1 MKHRT
6 TLAVGVVAL
15 LGIGASAF
23 GQATVIFSNIATS
36 PTSDVPGMPG
46 KKFNPGTT
54 SSTDFD
60 RPFVSPDGSRWI
72 FGAIADDPVAD
83 LDVIIIGTGLTSA
96 GSFLGVKEGD
106 AAPGGA
112 GVYSTLDTSMG
123 INNAGNWAFGG
134 DTTAATTTDDV
145 VVRWTGGGGFELMG
159 REGTPVPGM
168 GGTIGFGSTNDATH
182 ILNNDETR
190 FRSASL
196 TTATTQ
202 QILYKCTSLAIG
214 SVMAQTDVTIPA
226 GQLVAPPQSID
237 SLSAD
242 RFRSDA
248 TGAHSIY
255 WADLNPASSATDLVM
270 VYDGNVV
277 AQEGVVLPGSGFGSL
292 VLNYSSDG
300 GSQQISHNGTHY
312 LFRGTNADTIDWVYG
327 DGTVRAATDQPIFT
341 GSTELFDDAPFA
353 ATFFLNVVNGNGDYV
368 IGGTTNAADA
378 NKNAVLVLNGTT
390 LIAREGDPVD
400 VNGDGIFND
409 NAFLSVF
416 NNDDAFLTDN
426 LWYYFNA
433 NLRDANGTGIGQAF
447 MRIQVPEPATLTLL
461 GFAALPLLRRRTG
474 R

>member
-6 TLAVGVVAL
+6 VLAVGVVAL

-23 GQATVIFSNIATS
+23 GQATVIFSNIQTS
-36 PTSDVPGMPG
+36 PTSDVPGFPG
-46 KKFNPGTT
+46 HKFNPGAGTQ
-54 SSTDFD
+54 FD

-72 FGAIADDPVAD
+72 FGAIADDPTAD
-83 LDVIIIGTGLTSA
+83 LDVIILGTGLTSA
-96 GSFLGVKEGD
+96 GSSLGVKEGD

-123 INNAGNWAFGG
+123 INDAGNWAFGG
-134 DTTAATTTDDV
+134 DTTAPTTTDDV
-145 VVRWTGGGGFELMG
+145 IVRWTAGPGFELMG

-168 GGTIGFGSTNDATH
+168 GGTIGFGSTNDAAH

-214 SVMAQTDVTIPA
+214 SVMVQTDVTIPA
-226 GQLVAPPQSID
+226 GQLTPPPQSID
-237 SLSAD
+237 NLTTE

-248 TGAHSIY
+248 TGAHYIY
-255 WADLNPASSATDLVM
+255 GGDVNVTTTTDLM
-270 VYDGNVV
+270 VVFDGTVV
-277 AQEGVVLPGSGFGSL
+277 AQEGSPLPGSSFVSNVTTFTGDNGSL
-292 VLNYSSDG
+292 QLSAN
-300 GSQQISHNGTHY
+300 NGHY
-312 LFRGTNADTIDWVYG
+312 LFRGSNADGIDWVAG
-327 DGTVRAATDQPIFT
+327 NGTVRAITDQPIFT
-341 GSTELFDDAPFA
+341 GSLELFDDATFTT
-353 ATFFLNVVNGNGDYV
+353 TFFVNAVNSNGDYI
-368 IGGTTNAADA
+368 IGGTTNAPDV

-390 LIAREGDPVD
+390 LVMREGDPVD
-400 VNGDGIFND
+400 VDGNGLFDD
-409 NAFLSVF
+409 DAFVSVF

-433 NLRDANGTGIGQAF
+433 DLRNGAGTAIGQAF
-447 MRIQVPEPATLTLL
+447 MRLQVPEPATLTLL
-461 GFAALPLLRRRTG
+461 GFAVLPLLRRRTG